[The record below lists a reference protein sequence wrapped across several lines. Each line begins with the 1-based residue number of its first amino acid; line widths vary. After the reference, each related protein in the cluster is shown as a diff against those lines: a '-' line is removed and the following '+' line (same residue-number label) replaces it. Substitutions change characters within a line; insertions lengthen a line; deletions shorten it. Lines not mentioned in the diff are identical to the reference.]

1 MKSLHKVKYMFLRYA
16 EHWAKVFSMKTL
28 PINKGKNDI
37 KENGFKIHYQNSNK
51 NYPHMLTKSIWGKI
65 MF

>member
-1 MKSLHKVKYMFLRYA
+1 MFLRYA
-16 EHWAKVFSMKTL
+16 EHWAKVFSKKTL
-28 PINKGKNDI
+28 PINNGKNDI

-51 NYPHMLTKSIWGKI
+51 NYPHMLTKSIWVKF